1 MYGPVRDDVK
11 WDNIDLDNL
20 MYPRGD
26 KRKLSIL
33 ARAWQQYYECSAQ
46 QEDALPAPRLLAN
59 VIIMLFQGAVARLPC
74 DLCTEPD
81 SVDRLVWMYSRGSDE
96 INMTTSIEDFSEI
109 ESYDRLSMEGKVMTI
124 YNVMPEDEGVY
135 WCRDGDGH
143 GGLVIVEVVDNESY
157 TVVKPTTSRGPHPV
171 AAEAY
176 EGVILF
182 TQWSEWSECSV
193 CDKVGRRHRYGICYV
208 NLDQNLIADYLLDSE
223 KTAARIKL
231 MELDDKLIDLFQ
243 GGIPCRSQYLPQTMK
258 ALDFIQERPS
268 EIMIAMLIIY
278 NVRCEKNYYIRRKVE
293 ELDNRS
299 KEMYGPVRDDVK
311 WDNIDLDNLMYP
323 RGDKRKLSILARAWQ
338 QYYECSAQQEDALPA
353 PRLLANV
360 IIMLFQGAVAR
371 LPCDL
376 CTEPD
381 SVDRLVWMYSRGSDE
396 INMTTSIEDFSE
408 IESYDRLSME
418 GKVMTIYNVMPE
430 DEGVYWCRDGDGQ
443 GGLVIVEVVDNESYT
458 VVKPTTSRGPH
469 PVAAEAYE
477 GVILFTQ
484 WSEWSECSVCDKV
497 GRRHR
502 YGICYVNLDQNLI
515 ADYLLDSEKTAARI
529 KLMELDDKLIDLF
542 QAFPGGIPCR
552 SQYLPQ
558 TMKALDFIQE
568 RPSEIM
574 IAMCKVPCAET
585 SSLQNLDS
593 LFDIYPVN
601 YQLPKQPPPPVS
613 KTIFANLGQRVTLRC
628 PGTTLRDVPV
638 QWRVGG
644 VGAGVGGGAL
654 VARQAWAAGRAHV
667 AARGHLVLHAALL
680 HDHNL
685 YSCWQ
690 RDKVAGTVKLV
701 VCGGWQRHAALL
713 LAVAAA
719 ALLLRLPR
727 PRR

>member
-1 MYGPVRDDVK
+1 MYGAVRDVVK
-11 WDNIDLDNL
+11 WDNIDLDNF

-81 SVDRLVWMYSRGSDE
+81 SVDRL
-96 INMTTSIEDFSEI
+96 TTSIEDFSEI

-193 CDKVGRRHRYGICYV
+193 CDKVGPETSVR
-208 NLDQNLIADYLLDSE
+208 NLLRQ
-223 KTAARIKL
+223 
-231 MELDDKLIDLFQ
+231 
-243 GGIPCRSQYLPQTMK
+243 P
-258 ALDFIQERPS
+258 RP
-268 EIMIAMLIIY
+268 
-278 NVRCEKNYYIRRKVE
+278 
-293 ELDNRS
+293 
-299 KEMYGPVRDDVK
+299 
-311 WDNIDLDNLMYP
+311 
-323 RGDKRKLSILARAWQ
+323 
-338 QYYECSAQQEDALPA
+338 
-353 PRLLANV
+353 
-360 IIMLFQGAVAR
+360 
-371 LPCDL
+371 
-376 CTEPD
+376 EP
-381 SVDRLVWMYSRGSDE
+381 Y
-396 INMTTSIEDFSE
+396 
-408 IESYDRLSME
+408 
-418 GKVMTIYNVMPE
+418 
-430 DEGVYWCRDGDGQ
+430 
-443 GGLVIVEVVDNESYT
+443 
-458 VVKPTTSRGPH
+458 
-469 PVAAEAYE
+469 
-477 GVILFTQ
+477 
-484 WSEWSECSVCDKV
+484 
-497 GRRHR
+497 
-502 YGICYVNLDQNLI
+502 
-515 ADYLLDSEKTAARI
+515 YLLDSEKTAARI

-644 VGAGVGGGAL
+644 VGRGVGGGAL

-685 YSCWQ
+685 Y
-690 RDKVAGTVKLV
+690 RYTHHYTNMIYTLPITKLSNT
-701 VCGGWQRHAALL
+701 
-713 LAVAAA
+713 
-719 ALLLRLPR
+719 
-727 PRR
+727 